1 MPYQRNLR
9 IALVIAAALCAAA
22 RAHAFGFDDVVAKAQ
37 TMASHEYEPPKVIP
51 EFLRNLGY
59 DDYQSIRFRPEAS
72 LWRQGRSR
80 FQVMMVPAGSYYQHA
95 VALNVVDSEGMRP
108 VPFDRNLFD
117 YPSPELL
124 KRVPA
129 DLGYA
134 GFKLTYPL
142 AGNKDQNQ
150 VLVFAGASYFR
161 GVGAGQQFG
170 MSARGIAVDTGLA
183 SGEEFPVFRE
193 FWLER
198 PAGGSDVMVVY
209 GLLDGP
215 SLTGAY
221 RFEVRPGEAL
231 KVHVSAR
238 LFFRN
243 RVQQV
248 GLAPL
253 TSMFFY
259 GENTLRPRGQWRP
272 QVHDSDGLL
281 IHDQNTDEW
290 LWRPLLNPAALQL
303 SYHQV
308 QQLGGFGLIQ
318 RDRAFAQFEDSEARY
333 DLRPSTWVRPG
344 ENWGAGEVVLVEIP
358 TASEVNDNI
367 VAFWKPA
374 QEVSAGDSRYLTYT
388 LTFGNPEITGEPL
401 ARAVR
406 TFVGDGSQVGGGS
419 VEGAYRFVVD
429 FEGGTMG
436 RLRQDAAVVSQ
447 VSASEGARVIEHFA
461 EYIEA
466 RHGWRLSVLVQPE
479 DGKEINL
486 RGLLVVDG
494 KPVSETWTYR
504 LGPSTDLR
512 RATP

>member
-95 VALNVVDSEGMRP
+95 VALNVVDSEGVHP

-198 PAGGSDVMVVY
+198 PRGVA
-209 GLLDGP
+209 
-215 SLTGAY
+215 
-221 RFEVRPGEAL
+221 
-231 KVHVSAR
+231 
-238 LFFRN
+238 
-243 RVQQV
+243 
-248 GLAPL
+248 
-253 TSMFFY
+253 TSWWY
-259 GENTLRPRGQWRP
+259 
-272 QVHDSDGLL
+272 
-281 IHDQNTDEW
+281 
-290 LWRPLLNPAALQL
+290 
-303 SYHQV
+303 
-308 QQLGGFGLIQ
+308 
-318 RDRAFAQFEDSEARY
+318 
-333 DLRPSTWVRPG
+333 
-344 ENWGAGEVVLVEIP
+344 
-358 TASEVNDNI
+358 TASSTV
-367 VAFWKPA
+367 
-374 QEVSAGDSRYLTYT
+374 
-388 LTFGNPEITGEPL
+388 
-401 ARAVR
+401 
-406 TFVGDGSQVGGGS
+406 
-419 VEGAYRFVVD
+419 
-429 FEGGTMG
+429 
-436 RLRQDAAVVSQ
+436 
-447 VSASEGARVIEHFA
+447 
-461 EYIEA
+461 
-466 RHGWRLSVLVQPE
+466 
-479 DGKEINL
+479 
-486 RGLLVVDG
+486 
-494 KPVSETWTYR
+494 PV
-504 LGPSTDLR
+504 
-512 RATP
+512 